1 VLVISRKKEEEVVIG
16 DNVVLKILDICGDR
30 VKIGV
35 TAPLAVTVIRGEL
48 RTLKKK
54 KRKNGLERPS
64 A

>member
-1 VLVISRKKEEEVVIG
+1 MLVISRKKEEEVVIG